1 MTTLN
6 RNFVVKNGIEV
17 GSTANVGSTLGVTGA
32 TTLANTLAV
41 TGNTTLSNTLTVT
54 GLASFNGGVALG
66 DSTSDQIAITA
77 TVNTDIIPTVT
88 GADSLGN
95 TSNRWLNVFANNL
108 TLTTNVSTSGI
119 TTSTIAVSG
128 LASLNGGV
136 ALGDATSDQISITG
150 VVNTNIIPSATGSK
164 DLGNTSTRWSTIWA
178 NNLTVTTNVAAQGIT
193 ATDMVLSGNLTVS
206 GTTTFINTTNLDVG
220 DNIVTLNA
228 DLPGATAPTENSGF
242 TVNRG
247 SAANVSFLWDETADK
262 WTVSNTSVTG
272 TLDVSTSVNT
282 ASYTVGSNFTA
293 NTTGVYTTG
302 AVNAASY
309 AIGSNFTV
317 SSTNLNHTGAVNAAS
332 YAIGSTYVAN
342 TLGLYHTGTVNAAS
356 HTVGSNFIA
365 NTIGVYTTGTV
376 NAASFT
382 TSAITANT
390 TALVVTGYA
399 NVTSS
404 VNSAAFTIG
413 SAYIAN
419 TTGTY
424 HTGTMNAASYTV
436 GSSFIAN
443 TTGAYHTGTV
453 NAASHTAGANFV
465 ANTTGVY
472 HSGAINAASH
482 TIGSTFVANTTG
494 VYHTG
499 TANLVTIGTTNIYVG
514 NSTVN
519 TVISNGAITI
529 NGVNVNTAITSNA
542 TAAYTNATS
551 YADTKAAAA
560 YTNATSYADTKAATA
575 YSNATSYADTKAAAA
590 YSNATSYADTAAA
603 TAYSNAVSQATSLAG
618 TAYTNATNFAANAS
632 NISSGT
638 LADARLSANVLLV
651 SDSKTLSGNL
661 IVSGTYFNPSANTK
675 LLGNTTARWV
685 LAANTGDFSGAVT
698 MSSTLAVTG
707 NVTGADATLTRMNL
721 KDTAWSWNDSNTVNT
736 IDYTNGSVQR
746 WAPTAASNPTL
757 TVTNWPA
764 SGTLGELLIEG
775 VNLSGAGTVSLN
787 ATPTWS
793 ILKSDGTYSNTF
805 SGSGVTLT
813 TGTDWLLLWTR
824 DGGTNIY
831 LKVMR

>member
-77 TVNTDIIPTVT
+77 TVNTDIIPTTT

-108 TLTTNVSTSGI
+108 TLTTNVSTAGI
-119 TTSTIAVSG
+119 TTTTIAVSG

-150 VVNTNIIPSATGSK
+150 VVNTSIIPSATGSK
-164 DLGNTSTRWSTIWA
+164 DLGNTSTRWANVWA

-206 GTTTFINTTNLDVG
+206 GTTTYINTVDLNVG
-220 DNIVTLNA
+220 DNVIVLNA
-228 DLPGATAPTENSGF
+228 DLTGVTAPTENSGF

-272 TLDVSTSVNT
+272 TLEVSTSVNT
-282 ASYTVGSNFTA
+282 ATYTVGSNFVA

-332 YAIGSTYVAN
+332 YTLGAN
-342 TLGLYHTGTVNAAS
+342 FTANSLGLYHTGTVNAAS
-356 HTVGSNFIA
+356 HTVGSNFVA
-365 NTIGVYTTGTV
+365 NTTGAYHTGTM

-382 TSAITANT
+382 TSGITANT

-399 NVTSS
+399 NVTTS
-404 VNSAAFTIG
+404 VNSASFTIG
-413 SAYIAN
+413 SSYIAN

-424 HTGTMNAASYTV
+424 HTGL
-436 GSSFIAN
+436 
-443 TTGAYHTGTV
+443 V
-453 NAASHTAGANFV
+453 NAASHTVGSSFV

-472 HSGAINAASH
+472 HSGTMNAASY
-482 TIGSTFVANTTG
+482 TINTTYIANTTG

-499 TANLVTIGTTNIYVG
+499 TANVGTIGTTNILVG
-514 NSTVN
+514 NSSVN

-542 TAAYTNATS
+542 DAAYSNAV
-551 YADTKAAAA
+551 
-560 YTNATSYADTKAATA
+560 SYADTKAATA
-575 YSNATSYADTKAAAA
+575 YSNATA
-590 YSNATSYADTAAA
+590 YADTAAG
-603 TAYSNAVSQATSLAG
+603 TAYSNAVSQATSLTG

-638 LADARLSANVLLV
+638 LADARLTANVLLV

-661 IVSGTYFNPSANTK
+661 VVSGTYFNPAANTN

-707 NVTGADATLTRMNL
+707 NVTGADATMTRMNL
-721 KDTAWSWNDSNTVNT
+721 KDTAWSYHDSDANSAL
-736 IDYTNGSVQR
+736 DYTNGSVQR
-746 WAPTAASNPTL
+746 WAPAAASNPTL

-764 SGTLGELLIEG
+764 NGTLGEVLIEA
-775 VNLSGAGTVSLN
+775 VSLSTAGTISLN
-787 ATPTWS
+787 ASSTWS
-793 ILKSDGTYSNTF
+793 ILKSDGSYSNTF
-805 SGSGVTLT
+805 SGAGVTFT
-813 TGTDWLLLWTR
+813 SGTDWILLWTR
-824 DGGTNIY
+824 NAGANVY

>member
-17 GSTANVGSTLGVTGA
+17 ATTANVGSTLGVTGA

-66 DSTSDQIAITA
+66 DSTADQIAITA
-77 TVNTDIIPTVT
+77 TVNTDIIPTTT

-119 TTSTIAVSG
+119 STSTIAVSG
-128 LASLNGGV
+128 LASFNGGV
-136 ALGDATSDQISITG
+136 ALGDATADQISITG
-150 VVNTNIIPSATGSK
+150 VVNTSIIPSATGSK
-164 DLGNTSTRWSTIWA
+164 DLGNTSTRWANVWA

-206 GTTTFINTTNLDVG
+206 GTTTYINTVDLNVG
-220 DNIVTLNA
+220 DNVIVLNA
-228 DLPGATAPTENSGF
+228 DLTGVTAPTENSGF

-272 TLDVSTSVNT
+272 TLEVSTSVNT
-282 ASYTVGSNFTA
+282 ASYTVGSNFVA

-332 YAIGSTYVAN
+332 YTLGAN
-342 TLGLYHTGTVNAAS
+342 FTANSLGLYHTGTVNAAS
-356 HTVGSNFIA
+356 HTVGSNFVA
-365 NTIGVYTTGTV
+365 NTTGAYHTGTM

-382 TSAITANT
+382 TSGITANT

-399 NVTSS
+399 NVTTS
-404 VNSAAFTIG
+404 VNSASFTIG
-413 SAYIAN
+413 SNYIAN
-419 TTGTY
+419 TTGAY
-424 HTGTMNAASYTV
+424 HTGTMNAASHTV

-443 TTGAYHTGTV
+443 TTGAYHTGLV
-453 NAASHTAGANFV
+453 NAASHTVGANFV

-472 HSGAINAASH
+472 HSGTMNAASY
-482 TIGSTFVANTTG
+482 TINTTYIANTTG

-499 TANLVTIGTTNIYVG
+499 TANVGTIGTTNILVG
-514 NSTVN
+514 NSSVN

-542 TAAYTNATS
+542 GAAYSNAV
-551 YADTKAAAA
+551 
-560 YTNATSYADTKAATA
+560 SYADTKAATA
-575 YSNATSYADTKAAAA
+575 YSNATA
-590 YSNATSYADTAAA
+590 YADTA
-603 TAYSNAVSQATSLAG
+603 AG

-638 LADARLSANVLLV
+638 LADARLTANVLLV

-661 IVSGTYFNPSANTK
+661 VVSGTYFNPAANTN

-707 NVTGADATLTRMNL
+707 NVTGADAVMTRMNL
-721 KDTAWSWNDSNTVNT
+721 KDTAWSWNDSNTTST

-746 WAPTAASNPTL
+746 WAPAAASNPTL
-757 TVTNWPA
+757 SVTNWPA
-764 SGTLGELLIEG
+764 NGTLGELLIEA
-775 VNLSGAGTVSLN
+775 VALSAAGTITLN

-793 ILKSDGTYSNTF
+793 ILKSDGSYSNTF
-805 SGSGVTLT
+805 SGSGVTFT
-813 TGTDWLLLWTR
+813 SGTDWLLLWTR
-824 DGGTNIY
+824 NAGANVY
-831 LKVMR
+831 LKVLR